1 MKKTKLWN
9 ILMLVVMMMP
19 LVASCGDDD
28 EKNGNNADIA
38 ITGSC
43 IEVGGNHALVEG
55 YFNQKNITV
64 SYSSLQVGVEYSTDE
79 SFKGSK
85 FVQSKV
91 IEGNRFEVEI
101 KSLKTSTD
109 YYYRTCVII
118 NSLNYVGKTRTF
130 TTKEKADDEIVFP
143 DYEGGTKAYFAYQ
156 NPIRTLV
163 LGTDIYDNTL
173 DGGRDA
179 VIDVIIDESL
189 CDNLWFIDK
198 NGNVTKPV
206 LPMPHA
212 YYNYDEVKSTVIKY
226 NGETR
231 GYLEIQFTDKFFQDP
246 KTTSNDTTY
255 VIPVRMVKATGID
268 AILSGTPNT
277 SNPVRQNAKDWSVLP
292 MDYVLYCVRYMNPWQ
307 GKYIRRGVDMVTENG
322 GDVERYSK
330 MDPSNPVNQYD
341 EICGIT
347 TKNMT
352 QAIFP
357 VSFKTSGASISCNLL
372 LTFNGNQC
380 TISTEDEG
388 VTVTGSGEYII
399 KGTEKSEY
407 KDYQWGSINGKL
419 VQRDILRL
427 AYQVDFSGTGKD
439 IQIATADTMVVQTR
453 ESNKR
458 EWFDYKYNDQPVV
471 LPGN

>member
-1 MKKTKLWN
+1 MMKLKKY
-9 ILMLVVMMMP
+9 IYG
-19 LVASCGDDD
+19 VALGALSLTLAACY
-28 EKNGNNADIA
+28 NAD
-38 ITGSC
+38 
-43 IEVGGNHALVEG
+43 
-55 YFNQKNITV
+55 K
-64 SYSSLQVGVEYSTDE
+64 D
-79 SFKGSK
+79 
-85 FVQSKV
+85 
-91 IEGNRFEVEI
+91 
-101 KSLKTSTD
+101 
-109 YYYRTCVII
+109 
-118 NSLNYVGKTRTF
+118 
-130 TTKEKADDEIVFP
+130 FP
-143 DYEGGTKAYFAYQ
+143 DYEGGTKAYFANQ

-173 DGGRDA
+173 DNAHKCQIWSTMGGAYGGRDA

-189 CDNLWFIDK
+189 CENLYFLDDGGYERAK
-198 NGNVTKPV
+198 VAP
-206 LPMPHA
+206 LPHD
-212 YYNYDEVKSTVIKY
+212 YYNYDEVKNAVIRY
-226 NGETR
+226 NGNPR

-268 AILSGTPNT
+268 GILSGTPNT

-322 GDVERYSK
+322 GEATKVVRKDFSMYNSDVERYSK

-458 EWFDYKYNDQPVV
+458 GWFDYKYNDQPVV